1 MKLFT
6 IVILIFLSTKM
17 MAQDLPNVD
26 SLYFTSQLNSITK
39 ISSLVIA
46 YRHYSYWNQ
55 GTPWGI
61 LTMDQKKFVTKYNT
75 NSSFGNL
82 KKLEINQ
89 DSLKKELDLFYQYD
103 IFSMKST
110 RDWFAT
116 CDSCKIMIYDGD
128 EYSFLILTNTEFFH
142 LYFYEPAYHVRCC
155 DRLFGHEKIIDLIR
169 ELFSK

>member
-6 IVILIFLSTKM
+6 IVVLIFLSTKL
-17 MAQDLPNVD
+17 MAQDPLYVD
-26 SLYFTSQLNSITK
+26 SLYFTSRLKSITK
-39 ISSLVIA
+39 LSSLVIA

-55 GTPWGI
+55 ATPWQI
-61 LTMDQKKFVTKYNT
+61 LTIGPKRIVTKYNT

-142 LYFYEPAYHVRCC
+142 LYFYEPAYHVTCC
-155 DRLFGHEKIIDLIR
+155 KRLFGYEKIIDLIR
-169 ELFSK
+169 GLFAK